1 MGKGDAWE
9 MWRCYW
15 SEMLLLCGRMREK
28 GERDRERVACLAT
41 VYYMPPPKKPTVL
54 SRYGRVLLPVWS
66 RECRGVRQEYRVKR
80 GRGGM
85 LEGIRTVRD
94 ARDRVHVRGV
104 VGMMQSAM
112 SKEPVCAEGGD
123 AMLKLMS

>member
-66 RECRGVRQEYRVKR
+66 RKCRGVRQEYRVKR
-80 GRGGM
+80 GRGRM
-85 LEGIRTVRD
+85 LEGMD
-94 ARDRVHVRGV
+94 CARCAWPRACAGGV
-104 VGMMQSAM
+104 VGSD
-112 SKEPVCAEGGD
+112 AECDVEGTR
-123 AMLKLMS
+123 MR